1 VTGRVVVL
9 TGGVGGAKL
18 VLGLAQILSAE
29 KITAIVNTGDDF
41 QHFGL
46 HISPDIDTLL
56 YTLSGRANIAQGWGR
71 EGESWSFMSALRS
84 LAAEDWFQLGDGDL
98 ALHVLRSHALAQGHA
113 LSNVTAGFAAAWNLQ
128 THILP
133 MSDQPVSTILT
144 TNEGE
149 LGFQDYFVRLRCAPK
164 VNAIRFQ
171 GAGTAKPAPGVLD
184 AILDARTAAILIAP
198 SNPFLSI
205 DPILAVPGIAAALS
219 AASAPVIAVSP
230 IIGGQAVK
238 GPTAKLM
245 RERGLAVTP
254 AAIAAHYAGVIN
266 GLLIDWRDAPCDPQ
280 CPFATAD
287 TLMVSLADRARVAKA
302 ALDLAARLGA
312 K

>member
-1 VTGRVVVL
+1 MTGRVVVL

-18 VLGLAQILSAE
+18 VLGLAQVMPARD
-29 KITAIVNTGDDF
+29 ITAIVNTGDDF

-71 EGESWSFMSALRS
+71 EGESWSFMSALSS

-98 ALHVLRSHALAQGHA
+98 ALHVLRSHALAQGQP
-113 LSNVTAGFAAAWNLQ
+113 LSHITARFAAAWNLPTQ
-128 THILP
+128 ILP

-144 TNEGE
+144 TSEGE
-149 LGFQDYFVRLRCAPK
+149 LGFQDYFVRLRCAPT
-164 VNAIRFQ
+164 VNAIRFN
-171 GAGTAKPAPGVLD
+171 GASAAKPAPGVLA
-184 AILDARTAAILIAP
+184 AIADARTAILIAP

-205 DPILAVPGIAAALS
+205 DPILGVPGIAAALS
-219 AASAPVIAVSP
+219 AANAPVIAVSP

-245 RERGLAVTP
+245 RERGLEVTP
-254 AAIAAHYAGVIN
+254 AAIATHYDGVIKA
-266 GLLIDWRDAPCDPQ
+266 LLIDERDAPAALNI
-280 CPFATAD
+280 PFAAAD
-287 TLMVSLADRARVAKA
+287 TLMVSLPDRARVAQA
-302 ALDLAARLGA
+302 ALALAARLTT